1 MRLPRTHVREAAVF
15 SRFAAVVLTAFV
27 IGSARAQNVP
37 TGFVVD
43 TLVPAGLPLPH
54 DLCFVPDGRCLIAN
68 KAGAVLVYAAG
79 ATATVGVVPNV
90 ETDYERGLLSI
101 AADPAFASNG
111 YVYVYYAHS
120 GDAFLHVDRFTCTGS
135 LADPNSTNLQ
145 FAITSRRVV
154 LGTLVDQSTHHN
166 GGALRFGP
174 DGMLYLS
181 CGDDDVPCQAQSPG
195 SQAGW
200 LLRFDVSGL
209 PPGGS
214 TTLPTFAALDPGDN
228 PLSANSDHTQLMLAH
243 GLRNPW
249 RLELD
254 PLTGDVFVGDVG
266 EFAQEEIS
274 LYARPASGTLPLR
287 NFGWPWFEGTAPGVG
302 CGPTPPPG
310 LTAPILTVP
319 NGPWASLLVGACYRD
334 LGGAFSFGPGYEHQ
348 LFYADHFTGDVRR
361 LAFNGTW
368 GPAAPVAG
376 QATATEWATGFAGI
390 TALRQGPDGA
400 LYFTRHPGT
409 LQRVR
414 PLGAGNGI
422 TAISGSGQRVAAG
435 EAFPLPLRARVV
447 GPTGAPLANAAVAFA
462 VTGPGVLTSGNPAL
476 TDAQGIASVT
486 LSAPASAQG
495 AITVTASTA
504 GAPTSAPFGVFAR
517 RLTGVGTP
525 SLLTLTMTNQTDAV
539 PPFVPYIVLVSFPGS
554 PPLPT
559 PFGTLCVHPAYPL
572 ALVIEDA
579 FGLFGGVSFSGTGGL
594 GTPGLALAYPLPPG
608 LLAGQLMS
616 FQAVGFD
623 SLTGLF
629 VSNCEQVQ
637 F

>member
-1 MRLPRTHVREAAVF
+1 MLSRLAAI
-15 SRFAAVVLTAFV
+15 ATMAFV
-27 IGSARAQNVP
+27 AECLPAQSVP

-43 TLVPAGLPLPH
+43 TLVPTGLPTPH
-54 DLCFVPDGRCLIAN
+54 DLCFLPDGRCLLAH
-68 KAGAVLVYAAG
+68 KAGEVVVHAAA

-90 ETDYERGLLSI
+90 ETSYERGLLSL
-101 AADPAFASNG
+101 AADPKFASNG
-111 YVYVYYAHS
+111 HVYVFYTHS

-145 FAITSRRVV
+145 FAATSRRVV
-154 LGTLVDQSTHHN
+154 LGTLVDQSEHHN

-174 DGMLYLS
+174 DGMLYLA
-181 CGDDDVPCQAQSPG
+181 CGDDNVACQAQSIA
-195 SQAGW
+195 SLAGW
-200 LLRFDVSGL
+200 LLRFEVGRL

-214 TTLPTFAALDPGDN
+214 TTLPAFDTLDPGDN
-228 PLSANSDHTQLMLAH
+228 PLSGNGDHTQLMLGH

-274 LYARPASGTLPLR
+274 LYARPAVGALPLC
-287 NFGWPWFEGTAPGVG
+287 NFGWPWFEGTAPGPG
-302 CGPTPPPG
+302 CGTAAPPG
-310 LTAPILTVP
+310 LVGPIATVP
-319 NGPWASLLVGACYRD
+319 NGPWASLLVGPRYRN
-334 LGGAFSFGPGYEHQ
+334 LGGTMAFGTGYEGQ
-348 LFYADHFTGDVRR
+348 LFFADYFAGDIRR
-361 LAFNGTW
+361 LSFNGVW
-368 GPAAPVAG
+368 GPAPAVPG
-376 QATATEWATGFAGI
+376 QPTATEWATGFSGI
-390 TALRQGPDGA
+390 TSLRQGPDGA
-400 LYFTRHPGT
+400 LYCTRHPGM

-414 PLGAGNGI
+414 PLGANNGI
-422 TAISGSGQRVAAG
+422 TAVSGSGQRVAAG
-435 EAFPLPLRARVV
+435 ESFPLPLRARVV
-447 GPTGAPLANAAVAFA
+447 GPTGSPLANAAVTFT

-476 TDAQGIASVT
+476 TDAQGFASVT
-486 LSAPASAQG
+486 LAAPASAQG
-495 AITVTASTA
+495 AITVTATTA

-517 RLTGVGTP
+517 RLTASAPP
-525 SLLTLTMTNQTDAV
+525 SLLVLTMTNETDAV
-539 PPFVPYIVLVSFPGS
+539 PPVVPYFVLMSFPGS

-559 PFGTLCVHPAYPL
+559 PWGTLCVHPLYPL
-572 ALVIEDA
+572 ALVLEDA

-594 GTPGLALAYPLPPG
+594 GNPGFTLVYPLPPG

-623 SLTGLF
+623 LLTGLF